1 MARQL
6 EYDETN
12 HRSSTFVPQT
22 TFIVMG
28 SVIETGDTYQVE
40 CQPTNLATNS
50 TWTQVRGSEDLTG
63 TEPMTGVNGSPGF
76 RYRVNRTAG
85 SGARTGT
92 IFYWDHVTSLR
103 SIYN

>member
-6 EYDETN
+6 EYDGTH

-28 SVIETGDTYQVE
+28 VTITSGDTYQVQ
-40 CQPTNLATNS
+40 CQPTNVAES
-50 TWTQVRGSEDLTG
+50 SSWTKAPGSEDLTNAVLA
-63 TEPMTGVNGSPGF
+63 TGVNGSPGF

-85 SGARTGT
+85 TGARTTT

-103 SIYN
+103 SVYN

>member
-1 MARQL
+1 MAREL
-6 EYDETN
+6 EYDGTN
-12 HRSSTFVPQT
+12 HRSSTFVPET

-28 SVIETGDTYQVE
+28 SVIETGDTYQVQ
-40 CQPTNLATNS
+40 CQPTNLATTG
-50 TWTQVRGSEDLTG
+50 TWTKVRGSQDLTP

-85 SGARTGT
+85 TGARTGT
-92 IFYWDHVTSLR
+92 TFYWDHVTSLR